1 MCLVICK
8 PLVLTFGFI
17 ATKLS
22 AWKHSISRVNVH
34 VFCQGLLAGSWVF
47 CWIWEFM
54 AISPLRAVLAHL
66 DKARGP
72 PSLCLHLTSSDN
84 SGWWELL
91 HWVSLWFTNS
101 LPCWAQLAGQQT
113 ASGLHEFSPR
123 TVLLTPTSQDLA
135 LKMLTVPPT
144 ETAAP
149 VWVASPLGPLPC
161 LYVPFHLVLP
171 RGRHFQAK

>member
-135 LKMLTVPPT
+135 LKMLTVPPLRLQRQS
-144 ETAAP
+144 E
-149 VWVASPLGPLPC
+149 SPLLWAHSPASM
-161 LYVPFHLVLP
+161 FHST
-171 RGRHFQAK
+171 